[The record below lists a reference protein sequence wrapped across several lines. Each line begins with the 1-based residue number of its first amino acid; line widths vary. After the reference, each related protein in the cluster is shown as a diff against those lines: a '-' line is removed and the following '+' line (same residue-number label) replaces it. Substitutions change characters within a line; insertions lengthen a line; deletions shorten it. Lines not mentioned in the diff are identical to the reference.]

1 MRRRSWVRMH
11 AGGSKERGVNY
22 VSLLFASSHE
32 ELADSLSQINEQLE
46 NGGFLQARSC
56 VKTRALDALDRSTQS
71 KLYPQRA

>member
-1 MRRRSWVRMH
+1 MH

-46 NGGFLQARSC
+46 NGGFLQARSDPGARC
-56 VKTRALDALDRSTQS
+56 PGSFNTVEAISTTC
-71 KLYPQRA
+71 LI